1 MSKLVIETEK
11 INDEFRNTNIQ
22 IKDFTLKELS
32 VVFGAILDD
41 LINKNAS
48 NEEKKVI
55 WKACALHDICEQFGF
70 KSIASKL
77 EEAFERL
84 ERDNDGNR

>member
-11 INDEFRNTNIQ
+11 IDDEFRNTNIQ

-48 NEEKKVI
+48 NEEKKGYMESLCVT
-55 WKACALHDICEQFGF
+55 
-70 KSIASKL
+70 
-77 EEAFERL
+77 
-84 ERDNDGNR
+84 